1 MLLVHWKEDDQSWV
15 STTGIARVKDIKLMQ
30 AGWRIGSI
38 FGIPLYIDSSWFLI
52 LVLVTLA
59 NSQDYLEW
67 GPILSWSAGLAVS
80 LLLFGSVLLHELGHS
95 LVAKSQGIQVNSITL
110 FLFGGIASIDRESK
124 TPGQAFQVAIAGP
137 LVSLGLFF
145 TLSLTAQFLPESSLT
160 GTLMNRIAAINLV
173 LAIFNMIPGLP
184 LDGGQVLKAAV
195 WKFTGSR
202 FAGVR
207 WAARTGQMIGWIAIA
222 LGLTIFLAENQFGG
236 LWIAFIGWFAVRNAT
251 SYNRMTDLQEILI
264 KITAEQTMTRE
275 FRVVD
280 ADLSLREFADEYL
293 IKPDTIPVYFAA
305 SDGRYRGLVSVETLR
320 MTERSQW
327 NIQTLHDVVTP
338 LDELVTVSEKT
349 PLVEVINNLEI
360 QKLPR
365 ITVLSPAGAVAGII
379 DRGDIVKA
387 VLTEMKVPVPEGE
400 IKRIKSEGNYPPG
413 LPLPAVAKMTDS
425 YSKS

>member
-1 MLLVHWKEDDQSWV
+1 
-15 STTGIARVKDIKLMQ
+15 MQ

-365 ITVLSPAGAVAGII
+365 ITVLSPAGAVAGLI

-387 VLTEMKVPVPEGE
+387 VLTQMKVPVPESE

-413 LPLPAVAKMTDS
+413 LPLPAVAQMTAS
-425 YSKS
+425 HGKS

>member
-1 MLLVHWKEDDQSWV
+1 
-15 STTGIARVKDIKLMQ
+15 MQ

-52 LVLVTLA
+52 LLLVTLA
-59 NSQDYLEW
+59 NSQDYLKW
-67 GPILSWSAGLAVS
+67 GQILSWSAGFALS

-137 LVSLGLFF
+137 LVSLALFF
-145 TLSLTAQFLPESSLT
+145 VLSLMAQILPESSLT
-160 GTLMNRIAAINLV
+160 GALANRLAGINLV
-173 LAIFNMIPGLP
+173 LALFNMIPGLP
-184 LDGGQVLKAAV
+184 LDGGQVLKAAI

-207 WAARTGQMIGWIAIA
+207 WAARTGQAIGWIAIS
-222 LGLTIFLAENQFGG
+222 LGLTIFLLENQFGG

-251 SYNRMTDLQEILI
+251 SYNRMTDLQEILL
-264 KITAEQTMTRE
+264 KVTAEKTMTRE
-275 FRVVD
+275 FRVID
-280 ADLSLREFADEYL
+280 ADLTLREFADEYL
-293 IKPDTIPVYFAA
+293 ITPDTVPVYFAA
-305 SDGRYRGLVSVETLR
+305 SNGRYRGLVSIDALR
-320 MTERSQW
+320 VIERSQW
-327 NIQTLHDVVTP
+327 NIQTLNDVVKP
-338 LDELVTVSEKT
+338 LEQLVTILEKT
-349 PLVEVINNLEI
+349 PLFEVINNLEI
-360 QKLPR
+360 QKLSR

-379 DRGDIVKA
+379 DRGDIVRA

-413 LPLPAVAKMTDS
+413 LPLVSIAQTTAS
-425 YSKS
+425 YSKA

>member
-1 MLLVHWKEDDQSWV
+1 
-15 STTGIARVKDIKLMQ
+15 MQ

-67 GPILSWSAGLAVS
+67 GLILSWSAGLAVS
-80 LLLFGSVLLHELGHS
+80 LLLFSSVLLHELGHS
-95 LVAKSQGIQVNSITL
+95 LVAKSQGIKVNSITL

-145 TLSLTAQFLPESSLT
+145 ILSLAAQFLPESSLT
-160 GTLMNRIAAINLV
+160 GALTERTAGINLV

-195 WKFTGSR
+195 WKATGSR

-207 WAARTGQMIGWIAIA
+207 WAARTGQMIGWIAIS
-222 LGLTIFLAENQFGG
+222 LGLTIFLLESQFGG
-236 LWIAFIGWFAVRNAT
+236 LWLAFIGWFAIRNAT
-251 SYNRMTDLQEILI
+251 SYSRMTDLQEILM
-264 KITAEQTMTRE
+264 KITAEKTMTRE

-280 ADLSLREFADEYL
+280 ADLTLREFADEYL
-293 IKPDTIPVYFAA
+293 IAPDTISVYFAA
-305 SDGRYRGLVSVETLR
+305 SDGRYRGLVSVEALR
-320 MTERSQW
+320 VIERSQW
-327 NIQTLHDVVTP
+327 TIQTLHDLVTP
-338 LDELVTVSEKT
+338 LDQLVTVPEQAS
-349 PLVEVINNLEI
+349 LVEVINTMEE
-360 QKLPR
+360 QKLSQ
-365 ITVLSPAGAVAGII
+365 ITVLSPAGAVAGMI

-387 VLTEMKVPVPEGE
+387 VLTKMKVPIPESE
-400 IKRIKSEGNYPPG
+400 IKRIKSEGSYPLG
-413 LPLPAVAKMTDS
+413 LPLSSIAKMTSS

>member
-1 MLLVHWKEDDQSWV
+1 
-15 STTGIARVKDIKLMQ
+15 MQ

-52 LVLVTLA
+52 LLLVTLA
-59 NSQDYLEW
+59 NGQDYLEW
-67 GPILSWSAGLAVS
+67 GQILSWTAGLAVS

-145 TLSLTAQFLPESSLT
+145 VLSLTAEVLPESSLT
-160 GTLMNRIAAINLV
+160 GALADRLAGINLV
-173 LAIFNMIPGLP
+173 LALFNMIPGLP

-202 FAGVR
+202 FTGVR
-207 WAARTGQMIGWIAIA
+207 WAARTGQMIGWLAIA

-236 LWIAFIGWFAVRNAT
+236 LWIAFIGWFAIRNAT

-264 KITAEQTMTRE
+264 KITAEQAMTRE

-280 ADLSLREFADEYL
+280 ADLTLREFADEYL
-293 IKPDTIPVYFAA
+293 ITPDIIPVYFAA
-305 SDGRYRGLVSVETLR
+305 SDGRYRGLVSVEALR
-320 MTERSQW
+320 VIERSQW

-338 LDELVTVSEKT
+338 LDQLVTVSEKS
-349 PLVEVINNLEI
+349 PLVEVINYLEI

-379 DRGDIVKA
+379 DRGDIVRA
-387 VLTEMKVPVPEGE
+387 VLTQLKVPVPESE
-400 IKRIKSEGNYPPG
+400 IKRIKSEGTYPPG
-413 LPLPAVAKMTDS
+413 LPLPAIAQMAAS
-425 YSKS
+425 YNKS

>member
-1 MLLVHWKEDDQSWV
+1 
-15 STTGIARVKDIKLMQ
+15 MQ

-67 GPILSWSAGLAVS
+67 GPFLSWSAGLAVS

-145 TLSLTAQFLPESSLT
+145 ILSLTAQFLPDSSLT
-160 GTLMNRIAAINLV
+160 GILANRIAGINLV

-195 WKFTGSR
+195 WKATGRR
-202 FAGVR
+202 FVGVR
-207 WAARTGQMIGWIAIA
+207 WAARTGQMLGWIAISV
-222 LGLTIFLAENQFGG
+222 GLILFLADNQFGG

-251 SYNRMTDLQEILI
+251 SYNRITDLQEILL
-264 KITAEQTMTRE
+264 KIIAEKTMTRE

-280 ADLSLREFADEYL
+280 ADLTLREFADEYL
-293 IKPDTIPVYFAA
+293 ITPDTIPVYFAA
-305 SDGRYRGLVSVETLR
+305 SDGRYRGLVSVDDLR
-320 MTERSQW
+320 VIERSQW

-338 LDELVTVSEKT
+338 LDQLITVSEKT
-349 PLVEVINNLEI
+349 PLVEVINTLEI
-360 QKLPR
+360 QKLSR
-365 ITVLSPAGAVAGII
+365 ITVLSPAGAVAGVI

-387 VLTEMKVPVPEGE
+387 VLIEMKVPVPESE
-400 IKRIKSEGNYPPG
+400 IKRIKAEGNYPPG
-413 LPLPAVAKMTDS
+413 LPLPAIAQMTAF
-425 YSKS
+425 YGKS